1 LRDLDRIV
9 RLYVEKPPAQRD
21 ALQRYFVNVSE
32 LYIEFGS
39 PEISFTGDT
48 ASATLLLSAL
58 GL

>member
-1 LRDLDRIV
+1 M